1 MYGFSSVERFFEN
14 FWVENNKI
22 FIDYVEYDVR

>member
-1 MYGFSSVERFFEN
+1 MYGFCSVERFFEN